1 MGTEDGWNIKYDNIG
16 NEGQHNTGD
25 IMENE
30 RKKTVIHLPKS
41 AEGKKLRIRKLTPR
55 ECFRLMDVPEEK
67 INAMMSKNE
76 KGEQIISNS
85 QLYKLAGNSIVVSCM
100 EHMFRNL
107 FYGSEPE
114 EGTQLFLF

>member
-1 MGTEDGWNIKYDNIG
+1 MSE
-16 NEGQHNTGD
+16 
-25 IMENE
+25 E
-30 RKKTVIHLPKS
+30 RKKTTIHLPKD
-41 AEGKKLRIRKLTPR
+41 AEGKELRIRKLTPR
-55 ECFRLMDVPEEK
+55 ECFRAMDVDEDK
-67 INAMMSKNE
+67 IDAMMSKNE